1 MFKIFL
7 TGFAIVFLGMIM
19 MMAAS
24 VVSGLGQTSGAVIVF
39 IGPIPIGF
47 GYGRFGLEVFAL
59 ALVMAVVA
67 LAFFWVM
74 RRRG

>member
-7 TGFAIVFLGMIM
+7 SGFAIVFLGMILM
-19 MMAAS
+19 LAAS
-24 VVSGLGQTSGAVIVF
+24 VTSGVSQTSGAAIVF

-47 GYGRFGLEVFAL
+47 GYGRFGLEVFVL
-59 ALVMAVVA
+59 ALVLAVVA

-74 RRRG
+74 KRKG